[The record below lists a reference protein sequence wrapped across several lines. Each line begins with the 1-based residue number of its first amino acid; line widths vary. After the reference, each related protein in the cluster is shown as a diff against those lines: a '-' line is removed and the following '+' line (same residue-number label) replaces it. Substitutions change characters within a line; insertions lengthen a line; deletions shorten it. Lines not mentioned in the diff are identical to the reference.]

1 MRYIKTKYGIYPV
14 LRGNGMGK
22 VDTIVDGK
30 RYTFAGA
37 DINKIIGEGQIE
49 ELLYSIVTNATRFY
63 PPFDFD
69 AIMEKATYEVVKI
82 GKTKSTKK
90 EFHLPI
96 HGFVWTPN
104 GDKAVADF
112 VYRKNQPVMKGERK
126 EGWWSLV

>member
-1 MRYIKTKYGIYPV
+1 MRYIRTKDGIYPV
-14 LRGNGMGK
+14 TRGNGMGK
-22 VDTIVDGK
+22 VDTIVNGK

-49 ELLYSIVTNATRFY
+49 ELLDIIVTNATRFY

-90 EFHLPI
+90 EHHLPI

-104 GDKAVADF
+104 GNKAVADF
-112 VYRKNQPVMKGERK
+112 VYRKNQPVNKGERK

>member
-14 LRGNGMGK
+14 IRGNAMGK
-22 VDTIVDGK
+22 VDTIVNGK
-30 RYTFAGA
+30 RYTFAGT
-37 DINKIIGEGQIE
+37 DMNKIIGEGQIE
-49 ELLYSIVTNATRFY
+49 ELLDSIVTNATRFY

-90 EFHLPI
+90 EHHLPI
-96 HGFVWTPN
+96 HGFVWTPS

-112 VYRKNQPVMKGERK
+112 VYRKSQPIMKGERK

>member
-14 LRGNGMGK
+14 TRGNVMGK
-22 VDTIVDGK
+22 VDTVVNGK
-30 RYTFAGA
+30 RYTFAGR

-49 ELLYSIVTNATRFY
+49 ELLDSIVTNATRFY

-69 AIMEKATYEVVKI
+69 AIMEKATYDEVKI
-82 GKTKSTKK
+82 GKIKSTKK
-90 EFHLPI
+90 ERHLPI

-112 VYRKNQPVMKGERK
+112 VYRKSQPIMKGERE